1 MKPAEAVLKFL
12 QSVGRDSE
20 ADFYLK
26 LFRATAR
33 ESFAAIAVEESTLEL
48 SSDAVA
54 LDLRFLAALDL
65 IPVVVVGLH
74 EPGGRPQAYAERLAE
89 ALQSAGVS
97 IQLMEPGADET
108 RVVSAVRLGS
118 IPILPLPEPDERT
131 RYYEL
136 GGLLSALRTRKLIFL
151 LPEGGLLC
159 GGELVSVVN
168 LSHQYEQLL
177 ACPDLSP
184 SQRTLVQRTRQLIF
198 ERVSHKLIV
207 SITAPLHLLQEL
219 FTVRG
224 AGTLLRKGVRVNAHR
239 GYVTVDMARLRLL
252 LEHSFGRAPAEGF
265 FDRQVDRAYL
275 EQDYRGAALLVDT
288 ALGGYLTKFAVTRE
302 AQGEGIGHD
311 LWQCVT
317 EDYATLVWRARPEN
331 PITPWYEKQCDGR
344 VRAGRWIVFFK
355 GLDPAR
361 IPEAV
366 QLALDQP
373 VDF

>member
-12 QSVGRDSE
+12 QSIGRDSE

-48 SSDAVA
+48 SADAVA
-54 LDLRFLAALDL
+54 LDLRFLAELGL
-65 IPVVVVGLH
+65 TPVVVVGLH
-74 EPGGRPQAYAERLAE
+74 QSGRPQAYAERLAI
-89 ALQSAGVS
+89 ALSSAGVATE
-97 IQLMEPGADET
+97 LMQPGAEAT
-108 RVVSAVRLGS
+108 QVASAVGS
-118 IPILPLPEPDERT
+118 GAIPILPLPEPDERS
-131 RYYEL
+131 RYYGL
-136 GGLLSALRTRKLIFL
+136 GGLLTALRTRKLIFL
-151 LPEGGLLC
+151 LPEGGLRC

-168 LSHQYEQLL
+168 LSRQLEQLL
-177 ACPDLSP
+177 ACPDLSAA
-184 SQRTLVQRTRQLIF
+184 QRALVERSRQLIF
-198 ERVSHKLIV
+198 ERVAHKLIV

-239 GYVTVDMARLRLL
+239 GYGTVDMQRLRRL
-252 LEHSFGRAPAEGF
+252 LEHSFGRAPTGGF
-265 FDRQVDRAYL
+265 FDRPVDRAYL
-275 EQDYRGAALLVDT
+275 EEDYRGAALLVDT

-311 LWQCVT
+311 LWQCVM
-317 EDYATLVWRARPEN
+317 EDYRTLVWRARPDN

-344 VRAGRWIVFFK
+344 VSAGQWIVFFK

-361 IPEAV
+361 IPEALH
-366 QLALDQP
+366 LALDQP

>member
-1 MKPAEAVLKFL
+1 
-12 QSVGRDSE
+12 
-20 ADFYLK
+20 
-26 LFRATAR
+26 
-33 ESFAAIAVEESTLEL
+33 
-48 SSDAVA
+48 
-54 LDLRFLAALDL
+54 
-65 IPVVVVGLH
+65 
-74 EPGGRPQAYAERLAE
+74 
-89 ALQSAGVS
+89 
-97 IQLMEPGADET
+97 
-108 RVVSAVRLGS
+108 
-118 IPILPLPEPDERT
+118 
-131 RYYEL
+131 
-136 GGLLSALRTRKLIFL
+136 
-151 LPEGGLLC
+151 
-159 GGELVSVVN
+159 
-168 LSHQYEQLL
+168 
-177 ACPDLSP
+177 
-184 SQRTLVQRTRQLIF
+184 
-198 ERVSHKLIV
+198 
-207 SITAPLHLLQEL
+207 
-219 FTVRG
+219 
-224 AGTLLRKGVRVNAHR
+224 
-239 GYVTVDMARLRLL
+239 VTVDMARLRLL